1 MAHRD
6 RRLYPWAVQGAIQ
19 PVTVTEA
26 SGSYF
31 TDEGGARWLDLS
43 GQLAYMNIGHT
54 HPKVVEAIQKQAAK
68 LPVIGPNFAN
78 PPATRLAEMLA
89 EVTPRGLDHVFFT
102 LGGSE
107 ANEYAIRMARA
118 ATGRLK
124 IVSRYQSY
132 HGSTLGSI
140 SATGENRRVFSE
152 PGAPGF
158 VKALDPYRYRCPLCR
173 DRDACSLAC
182 ADAIEATIVG
192 EGPETVAAVLME
204 PITGLSGLVV
214 PPDGYLRQ
222 VREICDRYGVLLIFD
237 EVITGFCRTG
247 RWFASEHWGVV
258 PDIMTV
264 AKGITSGYVPLG
276 ATIVNGRVARH
287 FEDHYLGAGLT
298 YAAHPLACAA
308 GCAVMEVYI
317 EENLAERAARLGDRM
332 LGRLRAMAEKHPSV
346 GEVRGLGMLAGI
358 ELVRDRKTR
367 EPLSPQR
374 TEDPVTPAMGA
385 VRRALNERH
394 VSALSRWNLLVLAP
408 PLTIG
413 EDELDLG
420 LEAIDAALD
429 TADAEVGAISRS

>member
-1 MAHRD
+1 VAPRD
-6 RRLYPWAVQGAIQ
+6 RRLYPWSVQGSIQ
-19 PVTVTEA
+19 PVNVTEA

-31 TDEGGARWLDLS
+31 TDEGGARWLDLA

-54 HPKVVEAIQKQAAK
+54 HPKVVEAIQKQAAR
-68 LPVIGPNFAN
+68 LPVIGPSFAN

-89 EVTPRGLDHVFFT
+89 EVTPTGLDRVFFT

-118 ATGRLK
+118 ATGRPK

-140 SATGENRRVFSE
+140 SATGENRRVFAE

-192 EGPETVAAVLME
+192 EGPDTVAAVLME
-204 PITGLSGLVV
+204 PVTGLSGLVV
-214 PPDGYLRQ
+214 PPDGYLAR
-222 VREICDRYGVLLIFD
+222 VREICDRHGVLLIFD

-276 ATIVNGRVARH
+276 ATIVNDRVARH
-287 FEDHYLGAGLT
+287 FDDHYLGAGLT

-332 LGRLRAMAEKHPSV
+332 LARLRDLAGEHPSV

-374 TEDPVTPAMGA
+374 TEAPVTPAMAA
-385 VRRALNERH
+385 VRQALNERH

-408 PLTIG
+408 PLTIA

-420 LEAIDAALD
+420 LEAIDAALAA
-429 TADAEVGAISRS
+429 ADAEVTALSR

>member
-1 MAHRD
+1 MAPRD
-6 RRLYPWAVQGAIQ
+6 RRLYPWSVQGAIQ

-31 TDEGGARWLDLS
+31 TDDTGARWLDLS

-54 HPKVVEAIQKQAAK
+54 HPKVVEAIQRQAAK

-89 EVTPRGLDHVFFT
+89 EVTPAGLDHVFFT

-124 IVSRYQSY
+124 IVTRYQSY

-173 DRDACSLAC
+173 DRDACTLAC

-214 PPDGYLRQ
+214 PPDGYLRK
-222 VREICDRYGVLLIFD
+222 VREICDRHGVLLIFD

-264 AKGITSGYVPLG
+264 AKGITCGYVPLG
-276 ATIVNGRVARH
+276 AAIVNGRVARH
-287 FEDHYLGAGLT
+287 FDDHYLGAGLT

-317 EENLAERAARLGDRM
+317 EENLAERAARLGEHM
-332 LGRLRAMAEKHPSV
+332 LGRLREIAGRHPSV

-358 ELVRDRKTR
+358 ELVRNGETR

-385 VRRALNERH
+385 LRRALNERH
-394 VSALSRWNLLVLAP
+394 VSTLSRWNLVVLAP

-413 EDELDLG
+413 EDELDQG
-420 LEAIDAALD
+420 LEAIDAAL
-429 TADAEVGAISRS
+429 TVADAEVTAAAR